1 MWFNNDNRVLYLAYV
16 RSHKWMHI
24 SLVLLAFCN
33 ILIGTLAFEFL
44 NYSVL
49 ATLAVISAKT
59 CALHTQVNARGEL
72 KVD

>member
-1 MWFNNDNRVLYLAYV
+1 MAYV
-16 RSHKWMHI
+16 RSHKWMHL

-33 ILIGTLAFEFL
+33 ILIGTLAFEFI

-49 ATLAVISAKT
+49 ATLAVISAVTSAVHK
-59 CALHTQVNARGEL
+59 QVNARGEV